1 MSENLSNKTCGKC
14 KHYLAEFYH
23 CQKNDVMAEA
33 FNTCEDFELK
43 VITNGDKI
51 RQMSNE
57 DLADRFGIHAM
68 CDFCPAES
76 AACQKG
82 NANIKNCRQAWLD
95 YLNAPAESE
104 VVDE

>member
-1 MSENLSNKTCGKC
+1 MSKTCKSC
-14 KHYLAEFYH
+14 KHYLAEMFH

-57 DLADRFGIHAM
+57 ELARKFGYP
-68 CDFCPAES
+68 CPPIPKKH
-76 AACQKG
+76 CKG
-82 NANIKNCRQAWLD
+82 IDNEECTECWLNW
-95 YLNAPAESE
+95 LNAPAESE
-104 VVDE
+104 ENNE